1 MLQTKERLHDFFSL
15 IKHNVSHVGFT
26 GDLRKATGGQAFP
39 QCVFDHWQVVNYDPL
54 AVHPQ
59 DIKDPAK
66 VKQFYDNNQAYKIMM
81 KIRKRRGLKEE
92 QPKLDDY
99 FDRM

>member
-1 MLQTKERLHDFFSL
+1 MFDRNFSRLTVNWTTHLFETKYS
-15 IKHNVSHVGFT
+15 
-26 GDLRKATGGQAFP
+26 TGGQAFP
-39 QCVFDHWQVVNYDPL
+39 QCVFDHWQVMNYDPL

-59 DIKDPAK
+59 DMKDPAK

-99 FDRM
+99 IDRMWCGVGG